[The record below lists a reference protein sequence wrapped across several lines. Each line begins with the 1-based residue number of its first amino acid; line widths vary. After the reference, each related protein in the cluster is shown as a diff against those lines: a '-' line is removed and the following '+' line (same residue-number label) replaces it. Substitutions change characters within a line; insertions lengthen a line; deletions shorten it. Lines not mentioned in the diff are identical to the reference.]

1 MFICYCSPP
10 FCFSRFLRVMVV
22 PPDRP
27 PLFEIWGE
35 ALWRLLA
42 RWTLLDVVQSI
53 SHTKSGCFSTCP
65 IDSAICIFFQS
76 FPTFCYF
83 VYHLLLRPGTGRF
96 FRNRRCDF
104 QQSNVAMLVFC
115 FFFLHSFK
123 FACLFKIY
131 IRSLLAHFAVLP
143 LRSRR
148 AQPINKLELQ
158 Q

>member
-53 SHTKSGCFSTCP
+53 SHTKSSCFSTCSIDIAIFYLFP
-65 IDSAICIFFQS
+65 IHRYCNFLS

-83 VYHLLLRPGTGRF
+83 VYHLLLSPGTGRF

-104 QQSNVAMLVFC
+104 QQSDVAMLVFC
-115 FFFLHSFK
+115 FFCIHLNSR
-123 FACLFKIY
+123 ACSK
-131 IRSLLAHFAVLP
+131 
-143 LRSRR
+143 
-148 AQPINKLELQ
+148 
-158 Q
+158 